1 MNARFNTKLNSRVAP
16 ALRKR
21 TESLSRRWARLA
33 PRERRLLTIC
43 GSVVGIAIVFLV
55 LIEPAWTTYRRLQ
68 VQLPLLRTQAA
79 TVDALTLEAR
89 SLQRASGG
97 KMSPAETRQA
107 LADSLRAAG
116 LVGALEDIAPPSD
129 QPNSDAGLQVSVDR
143 VSAPALM
150 QWLAAVPAQTRL
162 RLVQAELE
170 RPKDENGR
178 LMVAKV
184 SGLMLFV
191 ANSTPA
197 ASSTTS
203 TTTSVQ
209 GR

>member
-1 MNARFNTKLNSRVAP
+1 MNARLNERMNARVAP

-21 TESLSRRWARLA
+21 TEGLSRRWARLA
-33 PRERRLLTIC
+33 PRERRLLAIC
-43 GSVVGIAIVFLV
+43 GTVVGLALVFLV

-97 KMSPAETRQA
+97 RMTPAETRQA
-107 LADSLRAAG
+107 LADSLRQAG
-116 LVGALEDIAPPSD
+116 IAGTLEDIAPPAD
-129 QPNSDAGLQVSVDR
+129 QPTSDAGLQVSVDK
-143 VSAPALM
+143 VSATALM

-178 LMVAKV
+178 LLVGKV

-191 ANSTPA
+191 ANTTPGATTPA
-197 ASSTTS
+197 S
-203 TTTSVQ
+203 Q